1 MEKYK
6 NLVKENSIKF
16 RKRKIEK
23 KVLKKDSKS
32 KFEAWKTVED
42 EKNGSISPTL

>member
-6 NLVKENSIKF
+6 NLIQENSIKF
-16 RKRKIEK
+16 RKRKVGK
-23 KVLKKDSKS
+23 KEMQTDSKG

-42 EKNGSISPTL
+42 EKNGSLSPTI

>member
-23 KVLKKDSKS
+23 KTVHRDSKS

-42 EKNGSISPTL
+42 EKNGSISPTI